1 MTSTIEKHIIRTL
14 TLSYVLTADL
24 PSDPYAYAKPADQT
38 SGVTLIPDD
47 LTLLGEGMERV
58 AHELVP
64 FIAKKQTAEFTFE
77 YVSGI
82 SEQPVENSSE
92 HIQRKV
98 PMKTYFWRQVQSA
111 ESLQVA
117 VKLCVKSLKKEGAY
131 ADQISDTPTNE
142 LSKTMFAFKVMEMM
156 TSCGMEPLADELVSY
171 VGVGKS
177 NTNLQIDSAF
187 KTSFGGFNEFNYGC
201 AVLRMLNDS
210 LPLDAGLSDNE
221 KMIKKELIR
230 GRYIANKNARSI
242 IKQATGL
249 RRSPTIRGPANC
261 GNPIIGGEEVL
272 YESAGYWYNYGMYGF
287 PDLGQYAQ
295 ERDDQDAVVEFPV
308 D

>member
-1 MTSTIEKHIIRTL
+1 MTSTDRITRTL
-14 TLSYVLTADL
+14 TLSYVPTADL

-47 LTLLGEGMERV
+47 LTSLGDGMER
-58 AHELVP
+58 AADELAP
-64 FIAKKQTAEFTFE
+64 LMAMKQTADFTFE

-82 SEQPVENSSE
+82 SEQPIENSREPNQS
-92 HIQRKV
+92 KV

-111 ESLQVA
+111 EPLQVA
-117 VKLCVKSLKKEGAY
+117 VKLSVKALKKEGAY
-131 ADQISDTPTNE
+131 ADVIETTPTND
-142 LSKTMFAFKVMEMM
+142 LSKPMFAFKVMEMM

-177 NTNLQIDSAF
+177 STNLLIDSAF
-187 KTSFGGFNEFNYGC
+187 KTSFGGFLEFNTGC
-201 AVLRMLNDS
+201 PVLRKLNDS
-210 LPLDAGLSDNE
+210 LPLGEGLSDSE
-221 KMIKKELIR
+221 KMIKRELIR
-230 GRYIANKNARSI
+230 GRYIANKNGRSI

-261 GNPIIGGEEVL
+261 GNPIVGGEEVL
-272 YESAGYWYNYGMYGF
+272 YESAGYWYNYGMYGS
-287 PDLGQYAQ
+287 PDSGKYAQ

>member
-1 MTSTIEKHIIRTL
+1 MTSTDRITRTL
-14 TLSYVLTADL
+14 TLSYVMTADL
-24 PSDPYAYAKPADQT
+24 PADPYAYAKPADQT
-38 SGVTLIPDD
+38 CGVMLIPDD
-47 LTLLGEGMERV
+47 LTLLGEGMER
-58 AHELVP
+58 AADELAP
-64 FIAKKQTAEFTFE
+64 LMAKKQTATFTFE

-82 SEQPVENSSE
+82 SEQPIENSRE
-92 HIQRKV
+92 PNPRKV
-98 PMKTYFWRQVQSA
+98 PMKTWFWRQVQSA
-111 ESLQVA
+111 EPLQTA
-117 VKLCVKSLKKEGAY
+117 VKLSVKALKKEGAY
-131 ADQISDTPTNE
+131 ADQIADTPTNE

-177 NTNLQIDSAF
+177 STNIQIDSAF
-187 KTSFGGFNEFNYGC
+187 KTSFGGFHEFNYGC

-210 LPLDAGLSDNE
+210 LPLDEGLSDNE
-221 KMIKKELIR
+221 KIIKKELIR
-230 GRYIANKNARSI
+230 GRYISNQNGRSI

-287 PDLGQYAQ
+287 PDLGKYAQ